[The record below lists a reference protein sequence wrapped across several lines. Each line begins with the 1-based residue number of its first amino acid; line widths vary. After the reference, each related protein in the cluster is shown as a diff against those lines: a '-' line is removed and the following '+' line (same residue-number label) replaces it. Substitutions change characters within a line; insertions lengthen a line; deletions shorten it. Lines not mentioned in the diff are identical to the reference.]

1 MLDPKLLA
9 ETSSSVRIGDFEVR
23 LASDDK
29 EVYAAQKLRYK
40 VFYEEMK
47 AEPTTEARVLGI
59 DRDAFDEF
67 CDHLIVI
74 NHDSDNLND
83 AVVGTYRLLR
93 KQQAEKSCG
102 FYTASEFD
110 ISPLLTFEGELLEL
124 GRSCVHPDFRSR
136 AVIQML
142 WLGLAAYVFKFDITL
157 MFGCASFPGI
167 DIKKNALALSYLYHN
182 HLTPEEFRPRA
193 LDKHYTSMNIV
204 PQNQIDE
211 REAFSQLPPLLK
223 GYLRVGG
230 SIGDGAVI
238 DKPFNTTDVCIVV
251 DTNLAN
257 ETKYFKHYHKSA
269 QDLFGE

>member
-29 EVYAAQKLRYK
+29 EVYAAQKLRYR

-47 AEPTTEARVLGI
+47 ATPSPEAQVLGI
-59 DRDAFDEF
+59 DRDSFDPF

-74 NHDSDNLND
+74 NHESSDLNE

-93 KQQAEKSCG
+93 KQQAEASCG
-102 FYTASEFD
+102 FYTATEFD

-157 MFGCASFPGI
+157 MFGCASFSGT
-167 DIKKNALALSYLYHN
+167 DVAKHAHALSYLYHH
-182 HLTPEEFRPRA
+182 HLTPLEFRPKA
-193 LDKHYTSMNIV
+193 LEKHYSSMNLM
-204 PQNQIDE
+204 PAEQIDE
-211 REAFSQLPPLLK
+211 REAFSELPPLLK

-230 SIGDGAVI
+230 TIGDGAVI
-238 DKPFNTTDVCIVV
+238 DKQFNTTDVCIVV

-269 QDLFGE
+269 QELFQE